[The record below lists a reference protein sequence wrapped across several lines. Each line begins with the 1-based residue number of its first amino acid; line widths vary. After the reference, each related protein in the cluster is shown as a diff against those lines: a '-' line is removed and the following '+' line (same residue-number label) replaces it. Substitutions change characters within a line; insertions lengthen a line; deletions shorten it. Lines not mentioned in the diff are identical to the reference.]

1 MMDNIYKETMT
12 IIVKVMNNPGH
23 NIYKKL
29 AVKDKIVSRQSE

>member
-1 MMDNIYKETMT
+1 MDDMYKETMT
-12 IIVKVMNNPGH
+12 TIVKVMNDPDH